1 MTITDPERETIR
13 AVLGY
18 PLESV
23 YTKKIDD
30 SCNRITQH
38 FPQAEATLRSAL
50 LEIARIQQ
58 QIKNVRPF
66 AAETFS
72 SSGAGTRQYNQ
83 PERLGSL
90 YQEGRRWVQEVAALM
105 RMPPYRPIFP
115 SSSGTAGRIN
125 RSGG

>member
-1 MTITDPERETIR
+1 MAITDPERETIR

-18 PLESV
+18 PLETV
-23 YTKKIDD
+23 YTQMIDD
-30 SCNRITQH
+30 SCHRLSQQ

-50 LEIARIQQ
+50 LEISRIQQ

-72 SSGAGTRQYNQ
+72 SGGAGTRQYNQ

-105 RMPPYRPIFP
+105 PMPPYRSIFP
-115 SSSGTAGRIN
+115 GSSGTLGRVN
-125 RSGG
+125 R

>member
-1 MTITDPERETIR
+1 MAITDPERETIR

-72 SSGAGTRQYNQ
+72 SSGAGARQYNQ

-90 YQEGRRWVQEVAALM
+90 YREGRRWVQEVAALM
-105 RMPPYRPIFP
+105 RMLPYRPIFP

-125 RSGG
+125 R

>member
-1 MTITDPERETIR
+1 MAITDPERETIR

-23 YTKKIDD
+23 YTTKIEE

-115 SSSGTAGRIN
+115 SSSGTGSRID
-125 RSGG
+125 R